1 MLSSR
6 CRPTDHTVVVAE
18 VSGTTMAWNSG
29 NSAPSPW
36 QFGSFSW
43 RGEIVFVAG
52 QGAVS
57 EEPGN
62 EGVQA
67 GGDVGAAAGPAV
79 EAGGGVG
86 GGVGRAGGGCRW
98 GGGGW
103 GGPAWKGLE
112 FPRPG
117 PGGHPDGGVDVVAD
131 ACS

>member
-1 MLSSR
+1 
-6 CRPTDHTVVVAE
+6 
-18 VSGTTMAWNSG
+18 MAWNSG

-62 EGVQA
+62 EGVHA

-79 EAGGGVG
+79 EAGGAGGEFVVGDPASVADEIGQGHGEFLVVDVFDVAAAGVRRRADSG
-86 GGVGRAGGGCRW
+86 GGRAG
-98 GGGGW
+98 
-103 GGPAWKGLE
+103 KG
-112 FPRPG
+112 
-117 PGGHPDGGVDVVAD
+117 
-131 ACS
+131 